1 MPTGSHET
9 TENASDTTTTPASPH
24 AKRNAVLRGV
34 ALIGVVIAWLAIA
47 GLGGPAIDSGLSL
60 IHI

>member
-9 TENASDTTTTPASPH
+9 TENAADSAAPAAPH

-34 ALIGVVIAWLAIA
+34 GLIAVVIAWLAIA
-47 GLGGPAIDSGLSL
+47 GLGGPAIGSLSVGAVQ
-60 IHI
+60 